1 MAAELKGT
9 TNVRRGFAAMDRA
22 KQREIARKGGANV
35 PRDKRSFAQN
45 RQLAAE
51 AGRKGG
57 QSVAAQDRSFSQ
69 NRELAAEAGRK
80 GGRSA
85 QSRHNGGKSAQV
97 SGSSETEQASDDK
110 GGSGT
115 S

>member
-1 MAAELKGT
+1 MAAELKGPS
-9 TNVRRGFAAMDRA
+9 VRRGFAAMDQE

-85 QSRHNGGKSAQV
+85 QSKHSAKTGGPDEKSDT
-97 SGSSETEQASDDK
+97 SGNDGNAS
-110 GGSGT
+110 
-115 S
+115 

>member
-9 TNVRRGFAAMDRA
+9 PPRRGFAAMDQA

-85 QSRHNGGKSAQV
+85 QSRHNGKAA
-97 SGSSETEQASDDK
+97 ASDTVE
-110 GGSGT
+110 SGHDHPQDPPRKPE
-115 S
+115 

>member
-1 MAAELKGT
+1 MAAELKGP
-9 TNVRRGFAAMDRA
+9 NVRRGFAAMDQE

-85 QSRHNGGKSAQV
+85 QSRHSAKTGADEKSDASGGDGSA
-97 SGSSETEQASDDK
+97 S
-110 GGSGT
+110 
-115 S
+115 